1 MDVFIE
7 VKVGPRKAWLELL
20 SPYLSSPRFPDD
32 KEYSKEQT
40 YLRLRIY
47 LLPALPTVNS
57 TTGHFYRYCNANNS
71 EKKISIF

>member
-20 SPYLSSPRFPDD
+20 SPYLSSPHFPDD

-47 LLPALPTVNS
+47 LLPALPTVNNWKFLS
-57 TTGHFYRYCNANNS
+57 LL
-71 EKKISIF
+71 